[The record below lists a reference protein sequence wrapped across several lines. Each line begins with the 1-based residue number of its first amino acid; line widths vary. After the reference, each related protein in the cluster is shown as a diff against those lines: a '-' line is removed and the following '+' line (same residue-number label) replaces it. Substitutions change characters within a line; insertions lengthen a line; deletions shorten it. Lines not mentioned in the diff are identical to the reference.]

1 MKRIL
6 MLTLAL
12 LLVAGFAV
20 NCSDRGSSAMSSD
33 VAAELA
39 NLPSDV
45 RGVAY
50 MNMDKLRSSPMFSSI
65 KDSMEKRLDDASD
78 YQEMF
83 EETGLDVRAD
93 VNELLV
99 AFTNPDG
106 DIEKS
111 GLVIAKGSYDP
122 ERIMN
127 FVKKKDT
134 ENRLGSE
141 SYKEHTLYI
150 PTNDDNRFCFA
161 DRHRIV
167 AGDKELVKAWL
178 DNFSDES
185 TTFKNTALNSAIADL
200 RFKDTFW
207 AVLDAASMM
216 DEMMAQMSDEAMDR
230 MPAIKSIQEVHMS
243 MDVSKNLK
251 VDGRGHF
258 DNSDNALLFHDAL
271 KGMMAMVKL
280 SMGSDRDAMDVIN
293 KIDVQQN
300 ESDVK
305 FFMEMTRADLDK
317 LMEKR
322 RQGFAA
328 IDY

>member
-6 MLTLAL
+6 TVSLAL
-12 LLVAGFAV
+12 LLLAGLAV
-20 NCSDRGSSAMSSD
+20 NCSDRGSSNLSSD
-33 VAAELA
+33 VAAELS
-39 NLPSDV
+39 NLPSEI
-45 RGVAY
+45 RGLAY
-50 MNMDKLRSSPMFSSI
+50 MNMDKFRNSPMFSSI

-83 EETGLDVRAD
+83 EETGLDVRSD
-93 VNELLV
+93 VNEVLL

-106 DIEKS
+106 DMDKAA
-111 GLVIAKGSYDP
+111 LVVAKGSYDP

-134 ENRLGSE
+134 EGSLSSE
-141 SYKEHTLYI
+141 GYKEYTLYI
-150 PTNDDNRFCFA
+150 PMNDDKRFCFA

-167 AGDKELVKAWL
+167 AGDRELVKAWL
-178 DNFSDES
+178 DNFSNTS
-185 TTFKNTALNSAIADL
+185 TEFTNAALNSAISQL
-200 RFKDTFW
+200 RYKDTFW

-216 DEMMAQMSDEAMDR
+216 DEMIAQMSDEAMDR

-258 DNSDNALLFHDAL
+258 DNSENALLFHDAF

-300 ESDVK
+300 KNDVN
-305 FFMEMTRADLDK
+305 FFMEMTREDIDR

-322 RQGFAA
+322 KQGFALN
-328 IDY
+328 